1 MVKLMNPF
9 DPIYEQLNR
18 LESMIV
24 DLRQDLNNEK
34 EEPLNN
40 WGMEMAMRV
49 TGYSRNTLY
58 KLVNK
63 RQIPHYK
70 HRGKLRFEEETLKEW
85 SKGKARPISSSTASR
100 YSR

>member
-1 MVKLMNPF
+1 MNPF

-24 DLRQDLNNEK
+24 DLKHHLDGEK
-34 EEPLNN
+34 NEPLND

-49 TGYSRNTLY
+49 TGYSKNTLY

-63 RQIPHYK
+63 RQIPHSK
-70 HRGKLRFEEETLKEW
+70 HRNKLRFDEETLREW
-85 SKGKARPISSSTASR
+85 SKGKERPTSSSSVSR